1 MLAFP
6 SGNAGKNFNHIH
18 TVVRYQKGGTM
29 NTIMEIDNVE
39 KSYGTAQILNHCSLQ
54 LYEGEIYGLLGI
66 NGAGKTTL
74 MKMILNL
81 QKIDNGRI
89 YILGKEISEDYRY
102 LQNIG
107 SMIETPS
114 FYEHLNA
121 YELLS
126 MQLSYYGKKADIEKI
141 IQMVGLEEVDKKPI
155 SKYSL
160 GMKQRLGIGR
170 AIIHNPKLLIL
181 DEPLNGL
188 DPVGISEVRTL
199 FKSLTRE
206 GMSIL
211 LSSHILEE
219 VRQTSDR
226 IGILSDGSVK
236 EEFSTSQ
243 KAAEWG
249 ADFERYVIKLMR
261 RNSYE
266 SV

>member
-1 MLAFP
+1 
-6 SGNAGKNFNHIH
+6 
-18 TVVRYQKGGTM
+18 
-29 NTIMEIDNVE
+29 
-39 KSYGTAQILNHCSLQ
+39 
-54 LYEGEIYGLLGI
+54 
-66 NGAGKTTL
+66 
-74 MKMILNL
+74 
-81 QKIDNGRI
+81 
-89 YILGKEISEDYRY
+89 
-102 LQNIG
+102 
-107 SMIETPS
+107 
-114 FYEHLNA
+114 
-121 YELLS
+121 
-126 MQLSYYGKKADIEKI
+126 
-141 IQMVGLEEVDKKPI
+141 MVGLEEVDKKPI

>member
-1 MLAFP
+1 MLFR
-6 SGNAGKNFNHIH
+6 S
-18 TVVRYQKGGTM
+18 
-29 NTIMEIDNVE
+29 
-39 KSYGTAQILNHCSLQ
+39 
-54 LYEGEIYGLLGI
+54 
-66 NGAGKTTL
+66 
-74 MKMILNL
+74 
-81 QKIDNGRI
+81 
-89 YILGKEISEDYRY
+89 
-102 LQNIG
+102 
-107 SMIETPS
+107 
-114 FYEHLNA
+114 
-121 YELLS
+121 
-126 MQLSYYGKKADIEKI
+126 
-141 IQMVGLEEVDKKPI
+141 
-155 SKYSL
+155 
-160 GMKQRLGIGR
+160 
-170 AIIHNPKLLIL
+170 
-181 DEPLNGL
+181 PLNGL